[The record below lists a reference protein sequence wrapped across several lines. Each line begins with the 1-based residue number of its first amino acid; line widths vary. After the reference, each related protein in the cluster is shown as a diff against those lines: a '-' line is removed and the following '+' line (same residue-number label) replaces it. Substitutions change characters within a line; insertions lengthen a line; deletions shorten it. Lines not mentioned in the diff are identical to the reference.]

1 MNLRLAIL
9 LLASVPAIAFGGD
22 FERDF
27 AVVFITQAT
36 EAKHGRYPLDRALL
50 AQAVE
55 RAADAGAKGVII
67 KFFLDQAR
75 TTEGDRR
82 LAMALSRVPVLL
94 QARLDDSEKS
104 PNPLDARFTLA
115 GASLKTAVSG
125 GSGWIPLPE
134 FSRQARDVCF
144 VDFDSFPAP
153 IVEMYQ
159 GKSVKSLLACAVELA
174 VGHKAVIRPNKEI
187 SIGDQTAVLDSSN
200 QVTVTL
206 RREKPLSYYDF
217 NSLLDGSI
225 PPSALQSR
233 VVVIGYDGQSVPQM
247 SSPIGTMGIHRLFA
261 YMLKGFY
268 ESLTP
273 IKATPTDA
281 KKVEAR

>member
-82 LAMALSRVPVLL
+82 LAMAL
-94 QARLDDSEKS
+94 
-104 PNPLDARFTLA
+104 
-115 GASLKTAVSG
+115 
-125 GSGWIPLPE
+125 
-134 FSRQARDVCF
+134 
-144 VDFDSFPAP
+144 
-153 IVEMYQ
+153 
-159 GKSVKSLLACAVELA
+159 
-174 VGHKAVIRPNKEI
+174 
-187 SIGDQTAVLDSSN
+187 
-200 QVTVTL
+200 
-206 RREKPLSYYDF
+206 
-217 NSLLDGSI
+217 
-225 PPSALQSR
+225 
-233 VVVIGYDGQSVPQM
+233 
-247 SSPIGTMGIHRLFA
+247 
-261 YMLKGFY
+261 
-268 ESLTP
+268 
-273 IKATPTDA
+273 
-281 KKVEAR
+281 

>member
-9 LLASVPAIAFGGD
+9 LLVSVPAIAFGGD

-50 AQAVE
+50 AQAIE

-94 QARLDDSEKS
+94 QARLDDSEKG
-104 PNPLDARFTLA
+104 PNPLDARFTLP
-115 GASLKTAVSG
+115 GTSLKTAVSG

-134 FSRQARDVCF
+134 FSRHAHDVCF

-159 GKSVKSLLACAVELA
+159 GKTVKSLLACAAELA
-174 VGHKAVIRPNKEI
+174 LGHKAVIRPSKDI
-187 SIGDQTAVLDSSN
+187 SIGDQTALLDSSN

-206 RREKPLSYYDF
+206 PQGTLSYFDF

-225 PPSALQSR
+225 AQSALRDR

-268 ESLTP
+268 EHLTP
-273 IKATPTDA
+273 IKATPVGA
-281 KKVEAR
+281 KNRETR